1 MIVNKNYSNIS
12 LINKLNTYSFKY
24 IESERLSAY
33 VEIKIHFEYSVHLM
47 MILIKLMEFIIYA
60 EMAVKQF
67 QKAKP

>member
-24 IESERLSAY
+24 IESERLSAS

-47 MILIKLMEFIIYA
+47 MILIKLMECRNGCKT
-60 EMAVKQF
+60 VPKS
-67 QKAKP
+67 